1 MTDQHI
7 ATQDNDHHDHDSHH
21 GPAKGWRRWLFT
33 TNHKDIGTL
42 YLTLSFILMF
52 VAGTMALLVR
62 TELFEPG
69 KVLLNPEFFNQMTT
83 FHGLIM
89 VFGVIMPAM
98 AGLANWMIPMMIGAQ
113 DMALPRLNN
122 WSFWLLPFA
131 FTMLMS
137 TFLMSGNAPDFGW
150 TFYAPL
156 STTYAP
162 KSTDFF
168 IFSVHLMGLSSILA
182 ALNIVVTIF
191 NMRAPAMTWMKLPMF
206 VWSWLVTAFLLLA
219 VMPVLAGCVT
229 MMLMDRHFG
238 TSFFNAAGG
247 GDPVLFQHVFWFFG
261 HPEVYILILPGFGV
275 ISSIIPT
282 FSRKPLFGYHA
293 MVYATVIIAL
303 LGLVVW
309 VHHMFTTGAPMD
321 AQLFFMYATMLIS
334 VPTGIKVFNWTA
346 TIFKGSLSFET
357 PMLFALGF
365 LVMFTIGGL
374 SGLMISLVP
383 SDYQYRDSY
392 FIVAHFHYVLV
403 SGSLFTIIAAVYYWL
418 PKWTGRMYSE
428 RLGQWHFWLTTIGM
442 NVTFM
447 PMHFLGL
454 AGMPRRIPDYALQF
468 TDFNQICTVGAFI
481 FGFAQLIFLYIVVMS
496 CFSKRFP
503 AATSQ
508 VWEGAHGLEW
518 TIPSPAPYHTFET
531 PPDLATV
538 NAAAPQL
545 E

>member
-1 MTDQHI
+1 MSD
-7 ATQDNDHHDHDSHH
+7 ATVIHDGAVHDDHHDDH
-21 GPAKGWRRWLFT
+21 GPAKGFKRWLFT

-42 YLTLSFILMF
+42 YLTLSLVMMFIGG
-52 VAGTMALLVR
+52 AMALVIR

-69 KVLLNPEFFNQMTT
+69 LVLVNPEFFNQMTT
-83 FHGLIM
+83 MHGLIM

-98 AGLANWMIPMMIGAQ
+98 AGLANWLIPLMIGAP

-131 FTMLMS
+131 FSLLMS
-137 TFLMSGNAPDFGW
+137 TMFMSGPAPDFGW

-156 STTYAP
+156 STTYGP

-168 IFSVHLMGLSSILA
+168 IFSIHLMGASSIMA

-191 NMRAPAMTWMKLPMF
+191 NMRAPGMTLMKMPIF
-206 VWSWLVTAFLLLA
+206 VWNWLVTAFLLLA

-229 MMLMDRHFG
+229 MMLMDRHFH

-275 ISSIIPT
+275 ISEIIPT
-282 FSRKPLFGYHA
+282 FARKRMFGYA
-293 MVYATVIIAL
+293 SMVYATIMIAI
-303 LGLVVW
+303 LGFAVW
-309 VHHMFTTGAPMD
+309 MHHMFTTGAPLA
-321 AQLFFMYATMLIS
+321 AQLFFMYATMLVA
-334 VPTGIKVFNWTA
+334 VPTGIKVFNWIA
-346 TIFKGSLSFET
+346 TLFKGSITFET

-365 LVMFTIGGL
+365 LVMFTIGGF
-374 SGLMISLVP
+374 SGLMLALVP

-392 FIVAHFHYVLV
+392 FVVAHFHYVLV
-403 SGSLFTIIAAVYYWL
+403 SGSLFTILAAVYYWL
-418 PKWTGRMYSE
+418 PKWTGHMYSE
-428 RLGQWHFWLTTIGM
+428 KLGQLHFWLSVIGM
-442 NVTFM
+442 NLAFL

-468 TDFNQICTVGAFI
+468 TDFNQLCTIGAFI
-481 FGFAQLIFLYIVVMS
+481 FGFAQLIFLYIVIKS
-496 CFSKRFP
+496 CFSKEKGHL
-503 AATSQ
+503 SNQ

-518 TIPSPAPYHTFET
+518 TLPSPVPYHTFET
-531 PPDLATV
+531 
-538 NAAAPQL
+538 APVVP
-545 E
+545 

>member
-1 MTDQHI
+1 MSNITNTHDS
-7 ATQDNDHHDHDSHH
+7 HDHDDHAH
-21 GPAKGWRRWLFT
+21 GPEKGIKRWLFT

-42 YLTLSFILMF
+42 YLSMSLVLFFI
-52 VAGTMALLVR
+52 AGIMALVIR

-69 KVLLNPEFFNQMTT
+69 KVLINPEFFNQMTT
-83 FHGLIM
+83 MHGLIM
-89 VFGVIMPAM
+89 IFGVIMPAM
-98 AGLANWMIPMMIGAQ
+98 TGLANWMVPMMIGAP

-131 FTMLMS
+131 FSMLFSTM
-137 TFLMSGNAPDFGW
+137 FMSGPGPDFGW

-156 STTYAP
+156 STTYGP

-168 IFSVHLMGLSSILA
+168 IFSIHMMGASSILA
-182 ALNIVVTIF
+182 SLNVIVTVF
-191 NMRAPAMTWMKLPMF
+191 NMRVPGMTWMKMPIF
-206 VWSWLVTAFLLLA
+206 VWGWFITAFLLLA

-229 MMLMDRHFG
+229 MMLMDRHFH

-275 ISSIIPT
+275 ISEIIPT
-282 FSRKPLFGYHA
+282 FARKKLFGYAA
-293 MVYATVIIAL
+293 MVYATAVIGI
-303 LGLVVW
+303 LGFVVW
-309 VHHMFTTGAPMD
+309 MHHMFTTGAPYE
-321 AQLFFMYATMLIS
+321 AQLFFMYTTMLVA
-334 VPTGIKVFNWTA
+334 VPTGIKVFNWVA
-346 TIFKGSLSFET
+346 AIYRGSISFET

-365 LVMFTIGGL
+365 LVMFTIGGF
-374 SGLMISLVP
+374 SGLMLALVP
-383 SDYQYRDSY
+383 SDYQYRGSY
-392 FIVAHFHYVLV
+392 FVVAHFHYVLV

-428 RLGQWHFWLTTIGM
+428 RVGQIHFWLSVIGM
-442 NVTFM
+442 NVTFL

-481 FGFAQLIFLYIVVMS
+481 FGFGQLFFLYIIIKD
-496 CFSKRFP
+496 CLGHGPRDAP
-503 AATSQ
+503 AK

-518 TIPSPAPYHTFET
+518 TIPSPAPYHTFIE
-531 PPDLATV
+531 
-538 NAAAPQL
+538 APKFP
-545 E
+545 